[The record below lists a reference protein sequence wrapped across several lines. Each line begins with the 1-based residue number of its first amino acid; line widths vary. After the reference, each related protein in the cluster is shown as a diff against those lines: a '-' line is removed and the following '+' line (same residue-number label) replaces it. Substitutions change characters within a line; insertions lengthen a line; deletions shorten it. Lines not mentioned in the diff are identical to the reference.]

1 MELRKGSV
9 VRSKAGRD
17 KDKLMAVI
25 GTESKA
31 LLLCDGKERRLE
43 KPKRKNVLHIAPT
56 KTVLE
61 NSAML
66 TNRSLKRALAQIEKP
81 ADLNSG
87 R

>member
-1 MELRKGSV
+1 MELRIGNV

-17 KDKLMAVI
+17 KDKLMAVV
-25 GTESKA
+25 GTDGKT
-31 LLLCDGKERRLE
+31 LLLCDGKERKLE

>member
-43 KPKRKNVLHIAPT
+43 KPKRKNPLHVAPT
-56 KTVLE
+56 KAVLDD
-61 NSAML
+61 SAMA
-66 TNRSLKRALAQIEKP
+66 TNRSLRRALAEQNGQ
-81 ADLNSG
+81 LT
-87 R
+87 

>member
-25 GTESKA
+25 GTEGKT

-43 KPKRKNVLHIAPT
+43 KPKRKNPLHIAPT
-56 KTVLE
+56 KTVLDD
-61 NSAML
+61 SAMA
-66 TNRSLKRALAQIEKP
+66 TNRSLRRALA
-81 ADLNSG
+81 DTDG
-87 R
+87 RLT

>member
-25 GTESKA
+25 GTDSNM

-43 KPKRKNVLHIAPT
+43 KPKRKNPLHVAPT
-56 KTVLE
+56 RTVLDD
-61 NSAML
+61 SAMA
-66 TNRSLKRALAQIEKP
+66 TNRSLRRALAEQ
-81 ADLNSG
+81 NSQLT
-87 R
+87 

>member
-25 GTESKA
+25 GTDGKA

-43 KPKRKNVLHIAPT
+43 KPKRKNPLHIAPT
-56 KTVLE
+56 KTVLDD
-61 NSAML
+61 SAMA
-66 TNRSLKRALAQIEKP
+66 TNRSLRRALADTDGQ
-81 ADLNSG
+81 LT
-87 R
+87 

>member
-25 GTESKA
+25 GTDGKA

-43 KPKRKNVLHIAPT
+43 KPKRKNPLHVSPT
-56 KTVLE
+56 KTVLDD
-61 NSAML
+61 SAMA
-66 TNRSLKRALAQIEKP
+66 TNRSLRRALAEQ
-81 ADLNSG
+81 NS
-87 R
+87 RLT

>member
-25 GTESKA
+25 GMDGKA

-43 KPKRKNVLHIAPT
+43 KPKRKNPRHTVSTEKVLKDSEMA
-56 KTVLE
+56 
-61 NSAML
+61 
-66 TNRSLKRALAQIEKP
+66 TNRSLRRALAAIRP
-81 ADLNSG
+81 DDLNSG